1 MTDNANYVNYINNV
15 NLEKLRKLSNKCS
28 ANKRTQEYVRDVCFR
43 IRALLINYAIDTM
56 TDDSKVLEKYLGHT
70 AAPKSFST
78 GQVPAQYINEV
89 IDNGN
94 IRERL
99 TIMMNFCMSGCS
111 VILWAIEKK
120 KYFTQMRVEILQKRL
135 YNLTGIRSITKFNKY
150 IKRCEKNGCILPCK
164 FVSLALEGSV
174 SASRMSVFPLQDKL
188 REPRLKKISKYYVNV
203 KDVYPKLSSRELE
216 YIKSYGNIK
225 NNILPWVSGLQ
236 YWEVNENNFYIKL
249 MRQHKQMVVCGPS
262 GNTDLNLSILTLFDN
277 FDINLAIFACIAQMC
292 NTPDH
297 SPCEILLASI
307 PYGLTDWSIEEDS
320 FKYVN
325 KKLKLYS
332 NK

>member
-1 MTDNANYVNYINNV
+1 MVDNINI
-15 NLEKLRKLSNKCS
+15 EKLQKLSKKCS
-28 ANKRTQEYVRDVCFR
+28 INRKTQEYVREVCCR
-43 IRALLINYAIDTM
+43 IRVLLINYAIDNK
-56 TDDSKVLEKYLGHT
+56 DESNVLEKYLGHN

-78 GQVPAQYINEV
+78 GQVPTKYINEV

-94 IRERL
+94 IRERVTL
-99 TIMMNFCMSGCS
+99 IMNFCMSGCS
-111 VILWAIEKK
+111 VILWAAEKN
-120 KYFTQMRVEILQKRL
+120 KYFTQESIKILHNRL
-135 YNLTGIRSITKFNKY
+135 YNLTGINTITKFNKY

-164 FVSLALEGSV
+164 FVSLAREGSV
-174 SASRMSVFPLQDKL
+174 SASRLSVFPLQDKL
-188 REPRLKKISKYYVNV
+188 REPRLKKNSKYYVNV
-203 KDVYPKLSSRELE
+203 KNVYPKLSSRELE

-236 YWEVNENNFYIKL
+236 YWKVNESNFYIKL

-262 GNTDLNLSILTLFDN
+262 GNTDLNMSVFRLFDN
-277 FDINLAIFACIAQMC
+277 FDINLAIFACIVQMC

-307 PYGLTDWSIEEDS
+307 PHGLTDWSIEEDS

-325 KKLKLYS
+325 KKLQMYS

>member
-1 MTDNANYVNYINNV
+1 MENI

-28 ANKRTQEYVRDVCFR
+28 ANKRTQEYVREVCFR
-43 IRALLINYAIDTM
+43 IRVLLINYAIDTM
-56 TDDSKVLEKYLGHT
+56 KDESTVLEKYLGHT

-99 TIMMNFCMSGCS
+99 TIIMNFCMSSCS
-111 VILWAIEKK
+111 VILWAAENN
-120 KYFTQMRVEILQKRL
+120 KYFTKDSIEILQKRL
-135 YNLTGIRSITKFNKY
+135 YNLTGIHSITKCINY

-236 YWEVNENNFYIKL
+236 YWEVNENNFYIRL

-307 PYGLTDWSIEEDS
+307 PHGLTEWSIEEDS

-325 KKLKLYS
+325 KKLKIYS

>member
-1 MTDNANYVNYINNV
+1 MHIDNNIK
-15 NLEKLRKLSNKCS
+15 LEKLRTLSKNCS
-28 ANKRTQEYVRDVCFR
+28 TNRKTQEYVREVCFR
-43 IRALLINYAIDTM
+43 IRVLLINYAIDTM
-56 TDDSKVLEKYLGHT
+56 NDENNVLEKYLGNN

-78 GQVPAQYINEV
+78 GQVPVKYINQV

-99 TIMMNFCMSGCS
+99 TIIMNFCMSGCT
-111 VILWAIEKK
+111 VILWAVEKN
-120 KYFTQMRVEILQKRL
+120 KYFTKDSIEILHKRL
-135 YNLTGIRSITKFNKY
+135 YNLTGINSIIKINNY
-150 IKRCEKNGCILPCK
+150 IKDCEKNGCILPCK
-164 FVSLALEGSV
+164 FVSLASEGSV

-188 REPRLKKISKYYVNV
+188 RDPRLKKKSNYYVNV

-236 YWEVNENNFYIKL
+236 YWKVNENNFYIRL
-249 MRQHKQMVVCGPS
+249 MRQHNQMVVCGPS
-262 GNTDLNLSILTLFDN
+262 GNTDLNLSVLRLFDN
-277 FDINLAIFACIAQMC
+277 FDINLAIFMCIAQMC

-307 PYGLTDWSIEEDS
+307 PHGLTDWSIEEDS

-325 KKLKLYS
+325 KKLKMYS